1 MMMRE
6 DEGAPEEE
14 ERGCGRGEGGGGGG
28 GGWALAPWALAY
40 NGSKISK

>member
-28 GGWALAPWALAY
+28 WALAPWALAY